1 MAINPG
7 SNINN
12 TFDSLYNNKS
22 SGKEER
28 KKRQFKFILHQLELR
43 INIYIYIHAELLA
56 DTNFP
61 LIRTGLGQNS
71 WLQIDQSVRILMSD
85 SAPTYVC
92 ARARA
97 RAEIRSF
104 ERRIDTWRGC
114 VTVAKGT
121 TWLRPNGTARALS
134 HPFQPHP
141 SLSNPVTSTFHSTLS
156 LRNIS
161 LPLLNFPLSLSL
173 SLSRNV
179 FPCRSSTKPHARR
192 SIGNCLAAL
201 DNVQLT

>member
-61 LIRTGLGQNS
+61 LIRTRLGQNS

-92 ARARA
+92 ARAHACRGARCARA
-97 RAEIRSF
+97 RARWNSKFRKTNRYMERLRYRS
-104 ERRIDTWRGC
+104 EGHHL
-114 VTVAKGT
+114 T
-121 TWLRPNGTARALS
+121 TTQWDRARPFPPLPAPSVSFQSRDLHLS
-134 HPFQPHP
+134 LHPFP
-141 SLSNPVTSTFHSTLS
+141 SQHLTTTAQ
-156 LRNIS
+156 
-161 LPLLNFPLSLSL
+161 LPSLSL
-173 SLSRNV
+173 SLFRATFFPVAARQSR
-179 FPCRSSTKPHARR
+179 T
-192 SIGNCLAAL
+192 L
-201 DNVQLT
+201 DVA

>member
-1 MAINPG
+1 MHVHTRCTIVQG
-7 SNINN
+7 R
-12 TFDSLYNNKS
+12 
-22 SGKEER
+22 E
-28 KKRQFKFILHQLELR
+28 
-43 INIYIYIHAELLA
+43 
-56 DTNFP
+56 
-61 LIRTGLGQNS
+61 
-71 WLQIDQSVRILMSD
+71 V
-85 SAPTYVC
+85 
-92 ARARA
+92 RARA
-97 RAEIRSF
+97 RWNSKF

-134 HPFQPHP
+134 HPHSFHPHP

-161 LPLLNFPLSLSL
+161 LPPLRRFHLSLFL
-173 SLSRNV
+173 SLPRNV

>member
-1 MAINPG
+1 MFNYSYVKIKKKKNIQTERNEMAINPG

-92 ARARA
+92 ARAHACRGARCA

-121 TWLRPNGTARALS
+121 T
-134 HPFQPHP
+134 
-141 SLSNPVTSTFHSTLS
+141 
-156 LRNIS
+156 
-161 LPLLNFPLSLSL
+161 
-173 SLSRNV
+173 
-179 FPCRSSTKPHARR
+179 
-192 SIGNCLAAL
+192 
-201 DNVQLT
+201 

>member
-92 ARARA
+92 ARAHACRGARCARA
-97 RAEIRSF
+97 RALKF
-104 ERRIDTWRGC
+104 EVSKDE
-114 VTVAKGT
+114 
-121 TWLRPNGTARALS
+121 
-134 HPFQPHP
+134 
-141 SLSNPVTSTFHSTLS
+141 
-156 LRNIS
+156 
-161 LPLLNFPLSLSL
+161 
-173 SLSRNV
+173 
-179 FPCRSSTKPHARR
+179 
-192 SIGNCLAAL
+192 SIHGEAAL
-201 DNVQLT
+201 PQRRAPLDYDPMGPRAPFPTPSSPIRFFPIP

>member
-43 INIYIYIHAELLA
+43 INIYIYIYAELLA

-92 ARARA
+92 ARAH
-97 RAEIRSF
+97 
-104 ERRIDTWRGC
+104 
-114 VTVAKGT
+114 
-121 TWLRPNGTARALS
+121 ARALKFEVS
-134 HPFQPHP
+134 
-141 SLSNPVTSTFHSTLS
+141 
-156 LRNIS
+156 
-161 LPLLNFPLSLSL
+161 
-173 SLSRNV
+173 
-179 FPCRSSTKPHARR
+179 KDE
-192 SIGNCLAAL
+192 SIHGEAAL
-201 DNVQLT
+201 P